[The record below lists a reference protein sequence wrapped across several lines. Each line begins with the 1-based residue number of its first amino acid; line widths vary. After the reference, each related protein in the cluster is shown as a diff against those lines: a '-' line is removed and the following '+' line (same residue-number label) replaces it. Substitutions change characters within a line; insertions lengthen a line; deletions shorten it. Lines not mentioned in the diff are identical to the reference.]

1 MVVTVTVESGTVAVE
16 VVCVSAGTVDVDRVV
31 SGGVVGAGRDCV
43 GAGRLDSVVP
53 VVDGVVVIERVVPD
67 T

>member
-1 MVVTVTVESGTVAVE
+1 VVVTVTVGSGTVV
-16 VVCVSAGTVDVDRVV
+16 
-31 SGGVVGAGRDCV
+31 AGRDCV